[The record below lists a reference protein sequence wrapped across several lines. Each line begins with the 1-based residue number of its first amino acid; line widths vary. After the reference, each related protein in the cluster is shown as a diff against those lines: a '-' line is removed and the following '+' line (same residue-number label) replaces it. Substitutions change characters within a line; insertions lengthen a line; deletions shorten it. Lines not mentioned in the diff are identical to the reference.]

1 MFNVLSSAT
10 EARPAGDTRVL
21 GVSRGKRKKWD
32 LLLLGVGCLVYLQVS
47 SRPVSMANLIVA
59 RTASIFGVHVS
70 GSDGAFPPR

>member
-1 MFNVLSSAT
+1 VFNVLSSAT

-21 GVSRGKRKKWD
+21 GVSRGERKNGIYYCWV
-32 LLLLGVGCLVYLQVS
+32 LAAWSISMS

-70 GSDGAFPPR
+70 RSDGAFPPR